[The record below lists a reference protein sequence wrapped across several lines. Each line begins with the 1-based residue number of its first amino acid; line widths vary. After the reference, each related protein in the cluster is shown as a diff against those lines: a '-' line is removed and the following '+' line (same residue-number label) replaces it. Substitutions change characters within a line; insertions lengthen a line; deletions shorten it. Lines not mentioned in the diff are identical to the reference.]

1 MTAPATWGDF
11 SRAEPDLAAWGRDL
25 LYQFGVGLAFIA
37 TVRRDGGPRT
47 HPIRV
52 VIRDEG
58 LYSFLLPSPKQRDLL
73 RDGRYALHSYPC
85 PDNED
90 AFYLIGRAALVEGR
104 PELRRELALK
114 FVSEMSVSFPIE
126 LLDGQFLFE
135 HRIERC
141 LQTRT
146 KGHGDPEPVHKVW
159 RCSQ

>member
-1 MTAPATWGDF
+1 M
-11 SRAEPDLAAWGRDL
+11 EPDLAAWGRGL

-37 TVRRDGGPRT
+37 TVRTDGGPRT

-58 LYSFLLPSPKQRDLL
+58 LFSFLIPSPKQRDLL

-90 AFYLIGRAALVEGR
+90 AFYLIGHAALVDGR
-104 PELRRELALK
+104 PELRRELARQ
-114 FVSEMSVSFPIE
+114 FVSEMSIDFAID
-126 LLDGQFLFE
+126 LLDRQFLFE
-135 HRIERC
+135 HLIERC

-146 KGHGDPEPVHKVW
+146 KGHGDPDPVHTVW
-159 RCSQ
+159 HASG